1 MCCCPSCG
9 WLDNL
14 FSHVDS
20 TMEEKDE
27 EDYKDH
33 HIKSPMSGFHGQTD
47 RSNTLNYAN
56 GVALES

>member
-1 MCCCPSCG
+1 
-9 WLDNL
+9 
-14 FSHVDS
+14 
-20 TMEEKDE
+20 MEEKDE

-33 HIKSPMSGFHGQTD
+33 HIKSQMSGFHGQTD